1 MAGLW
6 GTIVNVIAI
15 LIGGLIG
22 LLLNKGVP
30 EKLTG
35 ALMTGVGFCVLYI
48 GIDGCLAGENTLVA
62 VLSVVL
68 GAVVGT
74 LLDLDGR
81 MHRLGEKV
89 EAKFKKNK
97 ESGGGRLAQGFV
109 SASLLF
115 CVGTMAIVGSLQSGL
130 QGDHEMLYLKSV
142 LDAIS
147 SIVFGATLGV
157 GVMLS
162 SVTVFVYQGSITL
175 LAQLVA
181 PYLNDAVIAEMNCV
195 GSLLI
200 IGLALNLLKIS
211 DIKVANF
218 VPAVLFP
225 IALCPLYALIF

>member
-1 MAGLW
+1 MEGLW
-6 GTIVNVIAI
+6 GTIVNVIAV
-15 LIGGLIG
+15 LVGGAIG

-62 VLSVVL
+62 ILSVVL

-74 LLDLDGR
+74 LLDLDAR
-81 MHRLGEKV
+81 LKRLGDRV
-89 EAKFKKNK
+89 EARFSKG
-97 ESGGGRLAQGFV
+97 ESGSGRLAQGFV

-130 QGDHEMLYLKSV
+130 QGNHEMLYLKSL
-142 LDAIS
+142 LDLIS
-147 SIVFGATLGV
+147 SVVFGATLGA

-162 SVTVFVYQGSITL
+162 VFTVFVYQGSITL
-175 LAQLVA
+175 LAQVVA
-181 PYLNDAVIAEMNCV
+181 PYLADSVIAEMNCV

-200 IGLALNLLKIS
+200 IGLALNLLKVT

-218 VPAVLFP
+218 VPAVFFP
-225 IALCPLYALIF
+225 ILLCPLYQLVF

>member
-6 GTIVNVIAI
+6 GTIVNVIAV
-15 LIGGLIG
+15 LVGGAIG

-30 EKLTG
+30 EKLAS
-35 ALMTGVGFCVLYI
+35 ALMTGVGFCTMYI
-48 GIDGCLAGENTLVA
+48 GIDGCLDGDNTLVA
-62 VLSVVL
+62 VLSIVF

-81 MHRLGEKV
+81 LKRLGERV
-89 EAKFKKNK
+89 EERFSKK
-97 ESGGGRLAQGFV
+97 ESTGGRLAQGFV

-130 QGDHEMLYLKSV
+130 QGNHEMLYLKSV

-147 SIVFGATLGV
+147 SVVFGATLGV

-162 SVTVFVYQGSITL
+162 AVSVFVYQGAITM
-175 LAQLVA
+175 LAQVVA
-181 PYLNDAVIAEMNCV
+181 PYLSEVVIAEMNCV

-200 IGLALNLLKIS
+200 IGLSLNLLKVA

-218 VPAVLFP
+218 VPAVFFP
-225 IALCPLYALIF
+225 ILLCPLYQLIF

>member
-1 MAGLW
+1 MEGLW
-6 GTIVNVIAI
+6 GTVVNVIAV
-15 LIGGLIG
+15 LVGGAIG

-62 VLSVVL
+62 ILSVVL

-74 LLDLDGR
+74 LLDLDAR
-81 MHRLGEKV
+81 LKRLGDRV
-89 EAKFKKNK
+89 EARFSKG
-97 ESGGGRLAQGFV
+97 ESGSGRLAQGFV

-130 QGDHEMLYLKSV
+130 QGNHEMLYLKSL
-142 LDAIS
+142 LDLIS
-147 SIVFGATLGV
+147 SVVFGATLGA

-162 SVTVFVYQGSITL
+162 VFTVFVYQGSITL
-175 LAQLVA
+175 LAQVVA
-181 PYLNDAVIAEMNCV
+181 PYLADSVIAEMNCV

-200 IGLALNLLKIS
+200 IGLALNLLKVT

-218 VPAVLFP
+218 VPAVFFP
-225 IALCPLYALIF
+225 ILLCPLYQLVF

>member
-6 GTIVNVIAI
+6 GTIVNVIAV
-15 LIGGLIG
+15 LVGGAIG

-30 EKLTG
+30 EKLAS
-35 ALMTGVGFCVLYI
+35 ALMTGVGFCTMYI
-48 GIDGCLAGENTLVA
+48 GIDGCLDGDNTLVA
-62 VLSVVL
+62 VLSIVF

-81 MHRLGEKV
+81 LKRLGERV
-89 EAKFKKNK
+89 EERFSKK
-97 ESGGGRLAQGFV
+97 ESTGGRLAQGFV

-130 QGDHEMLYLKSV
+130 QGNHEMLYLKSV

-147 SIVFGATLGV
+147 SVVFGATLGV

-162 SVTVFVYQGSITL
+162 AVSVFVYQGAITM
-175 LAQLVA
+175 LAQVVA
-181 PYLNDAVIAEMNCV
+181 PYLSEVVIAEMNCV

-200 IGLALNLLKIS
+200 IGLSLNLLKVA

-218 VPAVLFP
+218 VPAVFFP
-225 IALCPLYALIF
+225 ILFCPLYQLIF

>member
-15 LIGGLIG
+15 LVGGLIG

-89 EAKFKKNK
+89 EARFSKK
-97 ESGGGRLAQGFV
+97 SGSGGRLAQGFV

-130 QGDHEMLYLKSV
+130 QGNHEMLYLKSV

-162 SVTVFVYQGSITL
+162 GVTVFVYQGSITL

-181 PYLNDAVIAEMNCV
+181 PYLNGAVIAEMNCV

-225 IALCPLYALIF
+225 IVLCPLSALIF

>member
-6 GTIVNVIAI
+6 GTVVNVIAV

-22 LLLNKGVP
+22 MLLNKGVP
-30 EKLTG
+30 EKITT

-62 VLSVVL
+62 VLSIVF

-74 LLDLDGR
+74 LLDLDAR
-81 MHRLGEKV
+81 MQRLGEKV
-89 EAKFKKNK
+89 EARFSKN
-97 ESGGGRLAQGFV
+97 ESGSGRLAKGFV

-130 QGDHEMLYLKSV
+130 RGEHETLYLKAV

-147 SIVFGATLGV
+147 SIVFGATLGA

-162 SVTVFVYQGSITL
+162 GITVFLYQGSITL

-211 DIKVANF
+211 DIKIANF
-218 VPAVLFP
+218 VPAVFFP
-225 IALCPLYALIF
+225 IVLCPLYALIF

>member
-15 LIGGLIG
+15 LVGGLIG

-89 EAKFKKNK
+89 EARFSKK
-97 ESGGGRLAQGFV
+97 SGSGGRLAQGFV

-130 QGDHEMLYLKSV
+130 QGNHEMLYLKSV

-162 SVTVFVYQGSITL
+162 GVTVFVYQGSITL

-181 PYLNDAVIAEMNCV
+181 PYLNGAVIAEMNCV

-211 DIKVANF
+211 DIKVENF

-225 IALCPLYALIF
+225 IVLCPLSALIF